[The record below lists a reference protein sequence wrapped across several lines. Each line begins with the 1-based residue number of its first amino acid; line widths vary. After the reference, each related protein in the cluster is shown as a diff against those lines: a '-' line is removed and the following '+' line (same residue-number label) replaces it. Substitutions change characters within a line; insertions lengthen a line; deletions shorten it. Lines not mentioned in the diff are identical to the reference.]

1 MRKLFKKASSFAL
14 ATIIALTATACN
26 MFNNDNSENQATS
39 STNQKIESA
48 VEKDKKSKLNKKDN
62 KAEARKKA
70 KAIAEKAK
78 AKVEKNTVSNKKI
91 EAEKLKAEQTI
102 KRVERL
108 TSQDLSKMSA
118 SELLKL
124 LYALPQSQRH
134 TESDGLVFDPA
145 EISQDTGRGFVIPHG
160 DHYHLIPYNTLS
172 ELELMTAK
180 AVLAEKSSQASNS
193 GTTKKVYPK
202 DPLTKPG
209 KSCTGP
215 NCGTQNKPSEKQNN
229 NHKQNQNNKQNNT
242 HKGNSQIV
250 FSPEEIRKA
259 KAAGKYTTDDGYI
272 FSPYDII
279 EDLGNGYMVPH
290 MSHLHFIPK
299 KDLSKAELE
308 AAEAFWSG
316 KGKTESRPQKENN
329 KQNPT
334 VPKKPNKPENPE
346 NSQAEKPNQERP
358 NTPENNKPNK
368 EETNA
373 RSLLMKLY
381 ALPVSQRY
389 QESDGLVFDPQ
400 FAKEVKVAGK
410 LIGYRIPHGNHE
422 HVVMLSSLTEL
433 EIEATKAVL
442 AEKAAGTAKN
452 YPQDPYFEANGYGK
466 LNPDWNKP
474 DHKEESKPDE
484 KENEKEKSLADLIP
498 EPGKIKKAPK
508 GMDGKAYDT
517 DDGYVFTVESIT
529 SVTTDGLITEHHG
542 HSHYVPFN
550 EMEDSELIAAK
561 KYVKENL
568 DKVSDQTKTELSEEE
583 IQARLDMAS
592 LINAIPKKDLILKGN
607 MLIVPHGDHSHS
619 RDIRDYKLVY
629 KMSDFEDE
637 DEYES
642 HVITFKMNK
651 VKQKYDFDPKVEV
664 YNIGSVIYVFKDNKT
679 LEKVSLNDIDLPS
692 NIMPEK
698 LEFKDTRTAKR
709 KEADEK
715 KFKLAEHYGVTFNRV
730 NSSFLFIDNMY
741 RIKLA
746 DGSEIK
752 VKYEDVFPDQIEDNG
767 ADENKVTEENKNTE
781 ESKTSQE
788 GKEPEKNKEPE
799 EGKESEENKE
809 PEKNKENNGENKKK
823 GLEGLE
829 SLFGIN

>member
-26 MFNNDNSENQATS
+26 MFNNDNSEKQATS

-108 TSQDLSKMSA
+108 TRHDLSKMSA

-172 ELELMTAK
+172 ELELMAAK
-180 AVLAEKSSQASNS
+180 AVLAEKSGQASNS
-193 GTTKKVYPK
+193 GTTKRVYPK
-202 DPLTKPG
+202 DPLAKPG

-215 NCGTQNKPSEKQNN
+215 NCGTKNKPSEKQNN
-229 NHKQNQNNKQNNT
+229 NHKQNQNNKQKNT

-290 MSHLHFIPK
+290 MNHLHFIPK
-299 KDLSKAELE
+299 KDLSKAELA
-308 AAEAFWSG
+308 AAEAYWSG

-334 VPKKPNKPENPE
+334 EPKKPENP
-346 NSQAEKPNQERP
+346 QTEKPNQKKP
-358 NTPENNKPNK
+358 NAPEKNIPEKNKPDEQK
-368 EETNA
+368 TNA
-373 RSLLMKLY
+373 KELLKKLY
-381 ALPVSQRY
+381 ALPVSKRY
-389 QESDGLVFDPQ
+389 KESDGLVFDPQ

-410 LIGYRIPHGNHE
+410 LIGYRIPHGDHE

-433 EIEATKAVL
+433 EIETTKAVL
-442 AEKAAGTAKN
+442 AEKAAGTAKD
-452 YPQDPYFEANGYGK
+452 YPQDPYFKSNGYDK
-466 LNPDWNKP
+466 LKPDWNKSGSKDETNP
-474 DHKEESKPDE
+474 DKKD
-484 KENEKEKSLADLIP
+484 NEKNKSLADLIP
-498 EPGKIKKAPK
+498 EPGKIKKVPK

-517 DDGYVFTVESIT
+517 DDGYTFTAKSIT
-529 SVTTDGLITEHHG
+529 SVTIDGLITEHHG

-550 EMEDSELIAAK
+550 ELEDFELIAAK
-561 KYVKENL
+561 KYVSENL

-592 LINAIPKKDLILKGN
+592 LINATPKKNLILKGN

-619 RDIRDYKLVY
+619 RDIRDIKMVY

-664 YNIGSVIYVFKDNKT
+664 FNIGSVIYVFKDNQT
-679 LEKVSLNDIDLPS
+679 LEKISLNDIDLPS

-709 KEADEK
+709 KEADDK

-752 VKYEDVFPDQIEDNG
+752 VRYEDVFPDHDKNNG
-767 ADENKVTEENKNTE
+767 KDENKVTEENKKTE
-781 ESKTSQE
+781 ENNGT
-788 GKEPEKNKEPE
+788 EKNKEP
-799 EGKESEENKE
+799 EENKE
-809 PEKNKENNGENKKK
+809 PEKNKENTDKSNKK

-829 SLFGIN
+829 GLFGIN